1 MKNYFSKLLVITIL
15 VLISSCAV
23 NDGLGKQNGGYRER
37 LAEQYYAPLL
47 RTDIFLPRVPQWA
60 NFHQEKQCTMN
71 SEMTFL
77 HLSHLRRE
85 FDLNFREALATQ
97 YLFNDEVDQFILERP
112 NFTRDS
118 LSIKEYEKILLSAV
132 QKSKSNQNYIKF
144 PEVKSMALIQLENW
158 KSLDE
163 LKQFLTKEEF
173 IHRVPVIFSLCQRQH
188 QLEKIFQELGVVSMG
203 MEWATV
209 FSESLEEVSKPF
221 YRFELKA
228 ILPETMMMKA
238 GGKVFDAEL
247 IDGKGKT
254 IDFRSQHLV
263 SWILPK
269 PSLEK
274 ISPKK

>member
-1 MKNYFSKLLVITIL
+1 
-15 VLISSCAV
+15 
-23 NDGLGKQNGGYRER
+23 
-37 LAEQYYAPLL
+37 
-47 RTDIFLPRVPQWA
+47 
-60 NFHQEKQCTMN
+60 
-71 SEMTFL
+71 
-77 HLSHLRRE
+77 
-85 FDLNFREALATQ
+85 
-97 YLFNDEVDQFILERP
+97 
-112 NFTRDS
+112 
-118 LSIKEYEKILLSAV
+118 
-132 QKSKSNQNYIKF
+132 
-144 PEVKSMALIQLENW
+144 MALIQLENW

-228 ILPETMMMKA
+228 ILPETMMMMMKA